1 MIVIWDNGGEYSD
14 HKICFIDAGAS
25 AIEFARLLSIG
36 KFRRG
41 DRARV
46 LAVAESIDW
55 RDPSAV
61 MTPAS
66 FYDDIEAQI
75 DHAESCPQY
84 DWGDGDCICWAKDLR
99 AFCENRAR

>member
-14 HKICFIDAGAS
+14 HKICFIDAGVS
-25 AIEFARLLSIG
+25 AKEFVRLLSIV

-46 LAVAESIDW
+46 LAVAEAIDW

-66 FYDDIEAQI
+66 FYDDVVDQI
-75 DHAESCPQY
+75 DHDESCPQY
-84 DWGDGDCICWAKDLR
+84 DWDDGDCTCWAKDLC
-99 AFCENRAR
+99 ALCEEAQR